1 MPYYYETNSS
11 KKIEFFKRGRK
22 TIGLFFM
29 ILGTLFQILF
39 IWMYWSFVDSTG
51 QFSFIWLTII
61 YSDLIPFI
69 PILFMFGGGCFLI
82 AMKEFF
88 WLEGWC
94 LEDGQFTLY
103 WQFFIL
109 KKEKFVPFSQIKK
122 IRINKIP
129 IDKIG
134 IFSQRRLE
142 IDYLEPNQESVVT
155 VTLFIEESSD
165 TTSTCYILE
174 RKAKQILDLDKS
186 KVTE

>member
-1 MPYYYETNSS
+1 MPYYYETDSS
-11 KKIEFFKRGRK
+11 MEVEFLKRGRK
-22 TIGLFFM
+22 ATGLFFL
-29 ILGTLFQILF
+29 ILGTLFQIIF
-39 IWMYWSFVDSTG
+39 IWMYWSFIDSTG

-88 WLEGWC
+88 WLEGWH
-94 LEDGQFTLY
+94 LKDGQLTIY
-103 WQFFIL
+103 WQFFRF
-109 KKEKFVPFSQIKK
+109 KKRKFVPFSQIQT
-122 IRINKIP
+122 IRVNKIP
-129 IDKIG
+129 LDKIG

-174 RKAKQILDLDKS
+174 RKIKQILNLDKS
-186 KVTE
+186 QVIE